1 MFGFKKIYTF
11 KPGHQLKFEQ
21 WFLNMLFMM
30 FTTIWFR
37 ERVLKKDEVQSGAR
51 SLSIYFFLVYRKTDW
66 QIWQTIMPPII
77 PSGMFIKIKLTIM
90 GLFLKILSKNGS
102 LIVLLLISHLLDRS
116 FSNMLSLLNPRTQ
129 LQYSF

>member
-1 MFGFKKIYTF
+1 MFGLKNIYLQTWPPVEIWAMILEHAIYDVYNYLIQRKSIKKR
-11 KPGHQLKFEQ
+11 
-21 WFLNMLFMM
+21 WSA
-30 FTTIWFR
+30 IWC
-37 ERVLKKDEVQSGAR
+37 
-51 SLSIYFFLVYRKTDW
+51 SLSLNIFFLVYRKTDW

-90 GLFLKILSKNGS
+90 GLFLKILSKNVS
-102 LIVLLLISHLLDRS
+102 LIVLLLMSHLLDRS